1 MSAFGFAAGGAPG
14 LVTSVC
20 TPGRTGAPLY
30 CVVAE
35 TQGRIETIRV
45 CCRSA
50 GFDAPSNCRTVL
62 DRGKMKKIGIFSAIL
77 VVGAFPATA
86 QEKVFGE
93 IGLSYGQ
100 SDIDGTENTLD
111 SFSLHGAGA
120 FVSPGGLGVQ
130 LGGSY
135 TNLSIDDGGDLE
147 TYTLDGHVY
156 GDFGTYEVGAFAG
169 TMRIGELEAYGLGEI
184 EFDTNITSYGVEG
197 QTRIGAVTYHGYAGL
212 ADIED
217 LDDVET
223 TIYGL
228 GADFDVTEALQ
239 LTGDYDGMNL
249 SADGFDSDLRVSVIS
264 LGVDYYVT
272 AQNAPLRLSAAV
284 GRTSAEVDG
293 TDEDGL
299 TFGIGAAF
307 LFGGEVG
314 SGREKLFDAFQPPF

>member
-1 MSAFGFAAGGAPG
+1 
-14 LVTSVC
+14 
-20 TPGRTGAPLY
+20 
-30 CVVAE
+30 
-35 TQGRIETIRV
+35 
-45 CCRSA
+45 
-50 GFDAPSNCRTVL
+50 
-62 DRGKMKKIGIFSAIL
+62 MKKIGIVSAIL
-77 VVGAFPATA
+77 LAGALPATA

-100 SDIDGTENTLD
+100 SDIDGAEDSLD

-135 TNLSIDDGGDLE
+135 TNFSIDDGGDLE
-147 TYTLDGHVY
+147 TYSFDSHVY
-156 GDFGTYEVGAFAG
+156 GDFGTYKVGAFASI
-169 TMRIGELEAYGLGEI
+169 TRLGELEVYGIDAADL
-184 EFDTNITSYGVEG
+184 DTSITSYGVEG
-197 QTRIGAVTYHGYAGL
+197 QTRIGVVTYHGYAGL
-212 ADIED
+212 ADVED
-217 LDDVET
+217 FGEIET

-228 GADFDVTEALQ
+228 GADFGVTEVLQ
-239 LTGDYDGMNL
+239 LTADYDGINF
-249 SADGFDSDLRVSVIS
+249 SADGSGDDLRVSVIS
-264 LGVDYYVT
+264 LGVDYYVI

-314 SGREKLFDAFQPPF
+314 SDREELFDAFQPPF

>member
-1 MSAFGFAAGGAPG
+1 
-14 LVTSVC
+14 
-20 TPGRTGAPLY
+20 
-30 CVVAE
+30 
-35 TQGRIETIRV
+35 
-45 CCRSA
+45 
-50 GFDAPSNCRTVL
+50 
-62 DRGKMKKIGIFSAIL
+62 MKKIGIFSAIL
-77 VVGAFPATA
+77 VIGALPAAA

-100 SDIDGTENTLD
+100 IDIDGAEESLD
-111 SFSLHGAGA
+111 SVSLHGAGA

-135 TNLSIDDGGDLE
+135 TNLSVDDGGDLE
-147 TYTLDGHVY
+147 TYTFDSHIY
-156 GDFGTYEVGAFAG
+156 GDFGTYKVGAFASI
-169 TMRIGELEAYGLGEI
+169 MRIGELEIYGI
-184 EFDTNITSYGVEG
+184 DAVDVDADITSYGVEG

-223 TIYGL
+223 TIYGI
-228 GADFDVTEALQ
+228 GADFGATEALQ
-239 LTGDYDGMNL
+239 ITADYDGMNF
-249 SADGFDSDLRVSVIS
+249 SADGSDNDLRVSVIS
-264 LGVDYYVT
+264 LGIDYYVT

-293 TDEDGL
+293 TDGDGL